1 MSNHWLF
8 ECYMVRMT
16 LKMFKH
22 AFEHECLG
30 LPLLVFLGL
39 WTMNALHTHAFLHW
53 VLLSAVGSV
62 FALSSLGVAEG
73 EVCGCTKV
81 HTMCSLMQHYRE
93 MSRHFGKLNTCIHG
107 HERIAG
113 STVG

>member
-1 MSNHWLF
+1 
-8 ECYMVRMT
+8 MVRMT

-53 VLLSAVGSV
+53 VLPSATGGVLVLS
-62 FALSSLGVAEG
+62 LLEVAEG
-73 EVCGCTKV
+73 EDCGCTKV
-81 HTMCSLMQHYRE
+81 HTMFIDATL
-93 MSRHFGKLNTCIHG
+93 
-107 HERIAG
+107 
-113 STVG
+113 